1 MAKIY
6 KLALLVGRFQALHLG
21 HERMIGDALMLSERV
36 AVFIGSSQESGT
48 QKNPFS
54 YEIRKKMLETV
65 FGDKIEIYP
74 LPDAGLGNNCLWGQ
88 YVLEKVVSACGQ
100 KPDLFVTGR
109 EDRRVSWFE
118 DKEGITELIIPKVIE
133 ASATQ
138 LRAYLTDGDEKNW
151 QALTPAALHPMFAF
165 LREEVL
171 SSLANAETQSI

>member
-21 HERMIGDALMLSERV
+21 HERMIRDAIALSDRV

-54 YEIRKKMLETV
+54 YEVRKQMLENV
-65 FGDKIEIYP
+65 FGDAIEIYP

-88 YVLEKVVSACGQ
+88 YVLNKVVSACGE

-118 DKEGITELIIPKVIE
+118 DKEGITELIVPKVIE

-138 LRAYLTDGDEKNW
+138 LRSYLTDGDEENW
-151 QALTPAALHPMFAF
+151 QALTPAALHPMFGF
-165 LREEVL
+165 LREKVL
-171 SSLANAETQSI
+171 ASLSNEETQSI